1 MLYWVKKA
9 VQVLVHLPALLG
21 AGQDLDL
28 QVEQEVEA
36 QVRDRLE
43 VLAVAVLA
51 LALLEDL
58 AGEVLVLDLNQA
70 RI

>member
-1 MLYWVKKA
+1 M
-9 VQVLVHLPALLG
+9 LVHLLALQG

-28 QVEQEVEA
+28 QVAQEVEA
-36 QVRDRLE
+36 QVQDRLE